1 MIGFVENTLKRELP
15 LPEPKPV
22 VKRTD
27 VVEKP
32 KIEIV
37 EKPKPVDLPKQI
49 IEQPKPVDQPEPVD
63 VKPIPKPA
71 PIVNLP
77 EPDPIDPFMKA
88 PFNEKPIEA
97 IPE

>member
-22 VKRTD
+22 VKRPN

-37 EKPKPVDLPKQI
+37 EKPKPVDKVRG
-49 IEQPKPVDQPEPVD
+49 IEDYQEEEEKEQAVNPDAPES
-63 VKPIPKPA
+63 KK
-71 PIVNLP
+71 
-77 EPDPIDPFMKA
+77 
-88 PFNEKPIEA
+88 
-97 IPE
+97 